1 MSCMKTSVCT
11 EPSIEI
17 VNHNDEISSRCTV
30 KVRRLLVFREEGTA
44 YGGPLGHLIFA
55 PKPRP
60 LRPGHTDQNRER
72 SKT

>member
-17 VNHNDEISSRCTV
+17 VNHQDEISSRCTV

-44 YGGPLGHLIFA
+44 YGGA
-55 PKPRP
+55 PRVGARP
-60 LRPGHTDQNRER
+60 PYFCT
-72 SKT
+72 KTEALKAEAH